1 MIKYEVDSNGDLNI
15 SIPPH
20 LVERISIRADEVSAL
35 IQSMGAEIQHRFHAP
50 PEVIATH
57 PAAQGLH
64 AYKRGLIGRTQ
75 AAELLNHIATM
86 SFERAQRLIDSQ
98 LAVEQSQVLLPFED
112 TRGAQIVIDDG
123 DTDLAFLDKSFDDL
137 RTLVGEEWSRSLLV
151 NTVSFV
157 NVQGMPDLPHFSGST
172 SDIWG
177 AMHMSRPAS
186 NYVLAESLTHES
198 SHFWLHCL
206 EEIGALSDHTWDQ
219 EVWVSAWRDDPRPI
233 GGVLHGLHV
242 FSCVASVL
250 TALCIKGGTKQPAA
264 ESHLD
269 RLAYVIAQVE
279 DGIFEC
285 GRCAHISDIGR
296 ELVVAAGERLIVP
309 QELIGADRLACMR
322 EKVLLKRRAKVSSW
336 KQEGARS

>member
-1 MIKYEVDSNGDLNI
+1 MIKYEADANGDLNI
-15 SIPPH
+15 SIPSH
-20 LVERISIRADEVSAL
+20 LVERLSIRAHEVSAL

-50 PEVIATH
+50 PNFIATH

-64 AYKRGLIGRTQ
+64 AYKRGLIGHTQ
-75 AAELLNHIATM
+75 AADLLKHLATM
-86 SFERAQRLIDSQ
+86 SVERAQRLIDGQ

-112 TRGAQIVIDDG
+112 TRGARIVIDNG
-123 DTDLAFLDKSFDDL
+123 DADLAFLDESFDDL
-137 RTLVGEEWSRSLLV
+137 RTLLGDEWTLSLQV

-198 SHFWLHCL
+198 SHFWLHSL

-250 TALCIKGGTKQPAA
+250 TALCIKGGSKTPV
-264 ESHLD
+264 EETHLD

-296 ELVVAAGERLIVP
+296 ELVAAAGERLIVP
-309 QELIGADRLACMR
+309 KELIGADRLACMR
-322 EKVLLKRRAKVSSW
+322 ERVRLKRKAKLSRW
-336 KQEGARS
+336 KQEGAWS

>member
-1 MIKYEVDSNGDLNI
+1 MITYEADANGDLDI
-15 SIPPH
+15 SVPPH
-20 LVERISIRADEVSAL
+20 LMERLSIRAREVSAL
-35 IQSMGAEIQHRFHAP
+35 VQSMGAEIQSRFHASP
-50 PEVIATH
+50 DVIATH
-57 PAAQGLH
+57 PAAHGLH
-64 AYKRGLIGRTQ
+64 AYKRGFIGHTQ
-75 AAELLNHIATM
+75 AADLLKHLATM
-86 SFERAQRLIDSQ
+86 SVERVRRLIDGQ
-98 LAVEQSQVLLPFED
+98 VAIEQSQVLLPFED
-112 TRGAQIVIDDG
+112 TRGARIVIDEG
-123 DTDLAFLDKSFDDL
+123 DADIGVLDTSFDDL
-137 RTLVGEEWSRSLLV
+137 RALLGDQWSRSLQV

-186 NYVLAESLTHES
+186 SYILAESLSHES

-250 TALCIKGGTKQPAA
+250 TVLCIKGGSKTPA
-264 ESHLD
+264 EEHQLD

-296 ELVVAAGERLIVP
+296 ELVAAAGARLRVP
-309 QELIGADRLACMR
+309 KDLIGVDRLARMR
-322 EKVLLKRRAKVSSW
+322 ERVRLKREAKLSRW
-336 KQEGARS
+336 KQVGALT